1 MRTFLLKNNIPVI
14 KWGGLPDNTFF
25 EGEIPDGY
33 NLAISPSGNTIIIDV
48 DVKGNKNGFENIPHL
63 IQMELDKTFNYKTKS
78 GGAHYYI
85 NYSGSQ
91 LLMNR
96 ATKHGIDLRIGAK
109 DNNAG
114 GYAKYY
120 HNKDIRECI
129 DLIKNSSEHM
139 NKWIE
144 KLFSSPHN
152 N

>member
-14 KWGGLPDNTFF
+14 KWGSLPDNTFF
-25 EGEIPDGY
+25 EGKIPDNY
-33 NLAISPSGNTIIIDV
+33 SLAISPSGNTIIIDV

-85 NYSGSQ
+85 NYTGSK

-109 DNNAG
+109 GNNAG

-120 HNKDIRECI
+120 HHQDIRECL
-129 DLIKNSSEHM
+129 DLIKDSSEHM